1 MPSYEIPK
9 PPARLSRQEA
19 EIKSK
24 INLVLDGV
32 DTRSKI
38 QILQEVAESYKAMDD
53 KYRYLAMGPL
63 WEEQVELQGKLIKK
77 LESVR
82 LCWAILAILE
92 FLVLIYKFWE

>member
-1 MPSYEIPK
+1 MQHNFTPMP
-9 PPARLSRQEA
+9 PPTWQEA
-19 EIKSK
+19 EAKSR
-24 INLVLDGV
+24 INLALDGM

-77 LESVR
+77 LENVR
-82 LCWAILAILE
+82 LCWALLAILE